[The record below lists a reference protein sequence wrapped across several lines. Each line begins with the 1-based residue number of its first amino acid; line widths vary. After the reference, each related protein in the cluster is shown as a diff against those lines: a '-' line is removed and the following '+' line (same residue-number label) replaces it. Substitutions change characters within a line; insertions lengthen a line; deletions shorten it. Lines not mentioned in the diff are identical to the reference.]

1 MKTAHHMILYGC
13 KSPGRKE
20 AIFNCGAMAV
30 KDNQYSTSLQP
41 CGSGLLHKSVISGG
55 KNGTSW

>member
-41 CGSGLLHKSVISGG
+41 CGSGLFGLLFIF
-55 KNGTSW
+55 WFEF